1 MVLRP
6 ALSHV
11 SFESCR
17 RSTSSVRSFRYTH
30 VGFSESRSISTSV
43 AILILY
49 PLGRAYKCGKK
60 DFEPDRM
67 IFNLHRVQGR
77 SYTPS
82 DIYEVM
88 SLHEEGKEVICFLT
102 DVIQFDQLVMLSAFM
117 EEKEFGITS
126 E

>member
-1 MVLRP
+1 
-6 ALSHV
+6 
-11 SFESCR
+11 
-17 RSTSSVRSFRYTH
+17 
-30 VGFSESRSISTSV
+30 
-43 AILILY
+43 
-49 PLGRAYKCGKK
+49 
-60 DFEPDRM
+60 M

-102 DVIQFDQLVMLSAFM
+102 VQFDQLAMLSAFM

>member
-1 MVLRP
+1 M
-6 ALSHV
+6 
-11 SFESCR
+11 
-17 RSTSSVRSFRYTH
+17 
-30 VGFSESRSISTSV
+30 RSISTSV